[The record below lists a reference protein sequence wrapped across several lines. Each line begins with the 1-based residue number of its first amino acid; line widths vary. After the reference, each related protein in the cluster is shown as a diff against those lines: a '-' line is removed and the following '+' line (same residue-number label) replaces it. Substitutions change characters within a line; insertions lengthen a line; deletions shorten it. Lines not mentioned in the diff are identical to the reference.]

1 MNAGAPTGIST
12 RRRLVLQLTPLLD
25 LLFIVLFAQYIDLQE
40 ATRREIAQETRRRE
54 EETKRRQEAENSE
67 SEAAKLRTDALS
79 QVAEL
84 NRRLEQF
91 EIEKRRLARELE
103 LARAETQRE
112 GQAREELEKLA
123 ARDRAAIGSL
133 VQNVLRINQDAIL
146 EAIQGAPATDRQRLR
161 ASFEEMNTKSAA
173 AVIHHLRATDE
184 LKKRADLWELYIGD
198 DNSVR
203 VTIAGEV
210 MAENLQVQS
219 PDRLANAVVEAARQR
234 GEPKS
239 LVIILLSWSNADRRT
254 RDLARQA
261 LEDVV
266 TVLKAQWPGKR
277 IEVAPLG
284 YTPVPP

>member
-40 ATRREIAQETRRRE
+40 ASRREVSRETL
-54 EETKRRQEAENSE
+54 RRQQAEQAQTN
-67 SEAAKLRTDALS
+67 AAKLRTDALAHVS
-79 QVAEL
+79 DLTQK
-84 NRRLEQF
+84 LEQF
-91 EIEKRRLARELE
+91 EIEKRRLTRELE
-103 LARAETQRE
+103 LARAETARE

-123 ARDRAAIGSL
+123 AKDRAAIGSL
-133 VQNVLRINQDAIL
+133 VQNVLRINQDAVL
-146 EAIQGAPATDRQRLR
+146 EALQGAPTPDRQRLR
-161 ASFEEMNTKSAA
+161 ASFEEMSNKSAA

-184 LKKRADLWELYIGD
+184 LKKRADLWEVYIGD
-198 DNSVR
+198 DNSVSVTLVGER
-203 VTIAGEV
+203 V
-210 MAENLQVQS
+210 AEHLQVQS
-219 PDRLANAVVEAARQR
+219 ADQLANAISELARQR

-266 TVLKAQWPGKR
+266 TVLKAAWPGKR

>member
-1 MNAGAPTGIST
+1 MDART
-12 RRRLVLQLTPLLD
+12 RRKFTLQLAPLLD

-40 ATRREIAQETRRRE
+40 ATRREIAQETQRRHDAE
-54 EETKRRQEAENSE
+54 LSQLEAG
-67 SEAAKLRTDALS
+67 KLRTDALS
-79 QVAEL
+79 QLAEL
-84 NRRLEQF
+84 NQKVEQF

-103 LARAETQRE
+103 LARAETQKE

-123 ARDRAAIGSL
+123 AKDRTAIGQL
-133 VQNVLRINQDAIL
+133 VQGVLRINQDSIL
-146 EAIQGAPATDRQRLR
+146 EAIAGAPAGDRQRLR
-161 ASFEEMNTKSAA
+161 ASFEEMSTKSAA

-184 LKKRADLWELYIGD
+184 LKKRADLWEVYIGD
-198 DNSVR
+198 DNTVR
-203 VTIAGEV
+203 VTIVGEV
-210 MAENLQVQS
+210 MAEHLQVVS
-219 PDRLANAVVEAARQR
+219 PDQLANAVAEVARQR

-261 LEDVV
+261 LDDVV
-266 TVLKAQWPGKR
+266 TVLKADWPGKR

>member
-40 ATRREIAQETRRRE
+40 ATRRDVSRETQ
-54 EETKRRQEAENSE
+54 RRQQAEQAQDD
-67 SEAAKLRTDALS
+67 AAKLRTDALTHVS
-79 QVAEL
+79 EL
-84 NRRLEQF
+84 TQKIEQF
-91 EIEKRRLARELE
+91 EIEKRRLTRELE
-103 LARAETQRE
+103 LARAETQKE

-123 ARDRAAIGSL
+123 AKDRAAIGSL

-146 EAIQGAPATDRQRLR
+146 EALQGAPTPDRQRLR
-161 ASFEEMNTKSAA
+161 ASFEEMTSKSAA
-173 AVIHHLRATDE
+173 AVIHHLRATEE
-184 LKKRADLWELYIGD
+184 LKKRADLWEVYIAD

-203 VTIAGEV
+203 VTLVGEV
-210 MAENLQVQS
+210 MAEHLQVQTA
-219 PDRLANAVVEAARQR
+219 DQLANTIAEVARQR

-239 LVIILLSWSNADRRT
+239 LVIVLLSWSNADRRT

-266 TVLKAQWPGKR
+266 TVLKADWPGKR

>member
-1 MNAGAPTGIST
+1 MSY
-12 RRRLVLQLTPLLD
+12 RR
-25 LLFIVLFAQYIDLQE
+25 A
-40 ATRREIAQETRRRE
+40 
-54 EETKRRQEAENSE
+54 
-67 SEAAKLRTDALS
+67 
-79 QVAEL
+79 
-84 NRRLEQF
+84 
-91 EIEKRRLARELE
+91 
-103 LARAETQRE
+103 RE

-123 ARDRAAIGSL
+123 AKDRAAIGTL

-146 EAIQGAPATDRQRLR
+146 EAIQGAPTPDRQRLR
-161 ASFEEMNTKSAA
+161 ASFEEMNAKSAA

-184 LKKRADLWELYIGD
+184 LKKRADLWEVYIGD

-203 VTIAGEV
+203 VTLVGDV
-210 MAENLQVQS
+210 MAENLQVQTA
-219 PDRLANAVVEAARQR
+219 DQLANTIVELARQR

-266 TVLKAQWPGKR
+266 TVLKANWPGKR